1 MIRIVLCDDQA
12 ITRDGLAM
20 LLALES
26 DMQIVGSARDGAE
39 AVGLAT
45 RLRPDIVLMDL
56 KMPVMNG
63 IEATRQICQHL
74 PQTKI
79 LILTTYNDDPWV
91 IEAVRAGAAG
101 YLLKDAPR
109 EELLSAVRGTVAG
122 KTYIDSAVAGVLFKQ
137 FVQPPPPPALLNER
151 LSAREY
157 AILQRI
163 VAGMSNAQIADDLQ
177 LSDGTVRNYV
187 SAILTKL
194 DVTDRTQAAVLAIQH
209 GLTPPR

>member
-1 MIRIVLCDDQA
+1 MIRILLCDDQA

-20 LLALES
+20 LLALEA
-26 DMQIVGSARDGAE
+26 DMEIVGSARDGAE
-39 AVGLAT
+39 AVAMAI

-56 KMPVMNG
+56 KMPGMNG

-74 PQTKI
+74 PRTKI

-91 IEAVRAGAAG
+91 IEAIRAGASG

-109 EELLSAVRGTVAG
+109 EELLGAVRGTIAG
-122 KTYIDSAVAGVLFKQ
+122 KTYIDAGVAGALLKQ
-137 FVQPPPPPALLNER
+137 LVQPPPPALLNER

-163 VAGMSNAQIADDLQ
+163 VAGMSNSQIADDLQ

-194 DVTDRTQAAVLAIQH
+194 EVADRTQAAVLAIQH

>member
-20 LLALES
+20 LLALEA
-26 DMQIVGSARDGAE
+26 DMRVVGSARDGAE
-39 AVGLAT
+39 AVDLAAS
-45 RLRPDIVLMDL
+45 LRPDIVLMDL
-56 KMPVMNG
+56 KMPGMNG
-63 IEATRQICQHL
+63 IEATRQICLHT
-74 PQTKI
+74 PQTRI

-91 IEAVRAGAAG
+91 IEAIRAGAAG
-101 YLLKDAPR
+101 YMLKDAPR

-122 KTYIDSAVAGVLFKQ
+122 RTYVDAAVAGALFKQ
-137 FVQPPPPPALLNER
+137 IVQPPPPPALLGER

-194 DVTDRTQAAVLAIQH
+194 DVADRTQAAVLAIKH
-209 GLTPPR
+209 GITPHP

>member
-1 MIRIVLCDDQA
+1 MIRIVLCDDQS

-26 DMQIVGSARDGAE
+26 DMQIVGSAKDGAE
-39 AVGLAT
+39 AVALAAS
-45 RLRPDIVLMDL
+45 LRPDIVLMDL
-56 KMPVMNG
+56 KMPGMNG
-63 IEATRQICQHL
+63 IEATRQICLHT
-74 PQTKI
+74 PRTKI

-91 IEAVRAGAAG
+91 IEAIRAGAAG

-109 EELLSAVRGTVAG
+109 EDLLSAVRGTVAG
-122 KTYIDSAVAGVLFKQ
+122 RTYVDAAVAGALLKQ
-137 FVQPPPPPALLNER
+137 IVQPAPPPALLGER

-163 VAGMSNAQIADDLQ
+163 VAGMSNSQIADDLQ

-194 DVTDRTQAAVLAIQH
+194 DVADRTQAAVLAIKH
-209 GLTPPR
+209 GITPHP

>member
-1 MIRIVLCDDQA
+1 MIRLILCDDQA

-20 LLALES
+20 LLALEA
-26 DMQIVGSARDGAE
+26 DLQIVGSARDGAE
-39 AVGLAT
+39 AVALAAS
-45 RLRPDIVLMDL
+45 LRPDIVLMDL
-56 KMPVMNG
+56 KMPGMNG
-63 IEATRQICQHL
+63 VEATRQICQHT
-74 PQTKI
+74 PQAKI

-91 IEAVRAGAAG
+91 IEAIRAGASG

-109 EELLSAVRGTVAG
+109 EDLLSAVRGTVAG
-122 KTYIDSAVAGVLFKQ
+122 RTYVDAAVAGALFKQ
-137 FVQPPPPPALLNER
+137 IIQPPPPPALLGER

-194 DVTDRTQAAVLAIQH
+194 DVADRTQAAVLAIKH
-209 GLTPPR
+209 GITPHR